1 MSSRC
6 RPPRTSEARDTGPRL
21 RVLITDGAFVGV
33 EAALRPAVERLGW
46 DLIIATDPGDAAR
59 HLGDCDLLV
68 LKNFELSAEQIDRAR
83 RLRGVQKLGLL
94 TTNIDRNQLVRRGIP
109 IRTLLL
115 PSSAAVADHAVA
127 LLLALTR
134 QLLAGGAAMHAP
146 PAGVVPILTDER
158 HFAYNWAGLNTSV
171 LSGKVLGL
179 IGFGEVALQVS
190 RRARAFGMT
199 VRYAKRHPL
208 PADVERRHGVRSAT
222 FDRLLEDSDVVS
234 IHVPQ
239 SPQTEG
245 LIGADELA
253 RMKPGAFLINTSRG
267 AIVDEGAL
275 VDSLLRGHIAGAGL
289 DVFRMEPLPKTDRLL
304 TAPRT
309 VLTPH
314 AAGAGPQALSDAI
327 AQALRR
333 WPAILR
339 AIAAAAG

>member
-1 MSSRC
+1 
-6 RPPRTSEARDTGPRL
+6 
-21 RVLITDGAFVGV
+21 
-33 EAALRPAVERLGW
+33 LGW
-46 DLIIATDPGDAAR
+46 ELVIATNPDDAAR
-59 HLGDCDLLV
+59 RLGDCELLV
-68 LKNFELSAEQIDRAR
+68 LKNFELSSEQIDRAR

-94 TTNIDRNQLVRRGIP
+94 TMNIDRHELLRRGIP
-109 IRTLLL
+109 QRTLLL
-115 PSSAAVADHAVA
+115 PSSAAVADHTMA

-134 QLLAGGAAMHAP
+134 QLFAGGAAMQSP
-146 PAGVVPILTDER
+146 PAGAMSILTDER
-158 HFAYNWAGLNTSV
+158 HFAYNWADLNTSV
-171 LSGKVLGL
+171 LSGKILGL

-208 PADVERRHGVRSAT
+208 PADVERRHGIRGVL
-222 FDRLLEDSDVVS
+222 FDTLLHESDVVS

-253 RMKPGAFLINTSRG
+253 TMKAGAFLINTSRG

-275 VDSLLRGHIAGAGL
+275 VDSLMRGHIGGAGL
-289 DVFRMEPLPKTDRLL
+289 DVFRMEPLPATDRLL

-339 AIAAAAG
+339 ATAAASG